1 MVYLYPHPYPVLPDS
16 SDDDQDAAE
25 SSSQAL
31 KRQSS
36 PTRETRG
43 SKKRGK
49 TGRAAREGD
58 VVLLLPI
65 VDEELVAGQW
75 GDEVPDGGRLGKA
88 WWEDVEVDV
97 DAGDRDGDAAKGN
110 EHANGLTDADA
121 VDGDVGKSR
130 GKTDSYDGMAG
141 AEEEVKQDEDIE
153 DGEIPESP
161 PPSTNAPT
169 ILPPPP
175 QHTTPPPLTN
185 SSTKPTIDVN
195 GVPIL
200 TKKHYH
206 PKVIALAK
214 KIAAKR
220 GVKLVVDPD
229 ARRLYETTASAGG
242 EPARGVERDVKAE
255 HSGLPQKPMDRRT
268 TDRTDSG
275 IFLPEQSRTPF
286 GDREDTE
293 SIGYAETSPSTPRST
308 AQNLPSSSTG
318 NILPPPPPATTTTSQ
333 HPLAPLGQGRRGR
346 ARGRGTGRWAGHWQ
360 AKAAAAAARE
370 ARAAQLLARGIAPSP
385 APGAGGGGQGGG
397 MASGEGQEE
406 GPEVERRRRR
416 EVSVA
421 LGSSSWW

>member
-16 SDDDQDAAE
+16 SDDDQDVAE

-31 KRQSS
+31 KRQAS
-36 PTRETRG
+36 PARETRG
-43 SKKRGK
+43 SKKRGQ
-49 TGRAAREGD
+49 TGRITREGD

-75 GDEVPDGGRLGKA
+75 GDEVPDVGRLGKA
-88 WWEDVEVDV
+88 WWNGIEVDV
-97 DAGDRDGDAAKGN
+97 AARDRDEDANGLANGDAA
-110 EHANGLTDADA
+110 
-121 VDGDVGKSR
+121 DGDVGKR
-130 GKTDSYDGMAG
+130 EGKADGDDEMAG
-141 AEEEVKQDEDIE
+141 EDGDVKQDEDIE

-161 PPSTNAPT
+161 PPSTSAAT
-169 ILPPPP
+169 VLPPPP
-175 QHTTPPPLTN
+175 RHTTPPPN
-185 SSTKPTIDVN
+185 SSTKPTTDVN

-242 EPARGVERDVKAE
+242 ESSRRVEGDVKAE
-255 HSGLPQKPMDRRT
+255 HSALPQKPMDGRT

-293 SIGYAETSPSTPRST
+293 SVDYTETSPSTPRSA
-308 AQNLPSSSTG
+308 AQQFASSST
-318 NILPPPPPATTTTSQ
+318 NILPPPPSSATTTTSQ

-385 APGAGGGGQGGG
+385 APGAGGGSQAGG
-397 MASGEGQEE
+397 MASGEGREE
-406 GPEVERRRRR
+406 GPEAEKIRKK
-416 EVSVA
+416 EVAVA